1 MKLLQKLKTELIKN
15 KSIFIFDFDG
25 VIVDSMTL
33 KGVCFC
39 NIFKDIK
46 HDCNNQIIDF
56 HLINGSLKREKKIDY
71 IVKKILKFKL
81 GHNTEKYINNKILKF
96 EKEYLKLSKKLKL
109 INGLENF
116 LKKINL
122 NNKKSFIVS
131 AAPFKEIEI
140 ICKNNNILKYFCK
153 IYDNKMSKYSAIS
166 KILKTNSILKKN
178 IIYFGDSNSDYL
190 LSKKMNMDFCSV
202 LTNSKSGLQEI
213 KDIKFQIYDFII

>member
-81 GHNTEKYINNKILKF
+81 GHNTEKYLTEGRSPKLNIFQYCDLQAKWRLQYRQYI
-96 EKEYLKLSKKLKL
+96 YL
-109 INGLENF
+109 
-116 LKKINL
+116 
-122 NNKKSFIVS
+122 
-131 AAPFKEIEI
+131 
-140 ICKNNNILKYFCK
+140 
-153 IYDNKMSKYSAIS
+153 
-166 KILKTNSILKKN
+166 
-178 IIYFGDSNSDYL
+178 
-190 LSKKMNMDFCSV
+190 
-202 LTNSKSGLQEI
+202 
-213 KDIKFQIYDFII
+213 